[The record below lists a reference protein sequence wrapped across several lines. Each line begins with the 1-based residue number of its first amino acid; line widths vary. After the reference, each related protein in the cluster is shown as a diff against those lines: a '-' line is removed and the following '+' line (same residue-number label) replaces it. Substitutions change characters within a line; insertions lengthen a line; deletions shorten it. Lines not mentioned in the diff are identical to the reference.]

1 MTNRAFQKKTSTRGV
16 AAITTAAVFFGAT
29 MAYAPEAKA
38 EEVTPAAKGTIG
50 GALLGAELVVITE
63 AIIGV
68 RSPLAYG
75 LGAGLGAVAGGL
87 AGFGVE
93 RSVSDGRVPVVMLA
107 GGIALII
114 PALVVTLNAVSYQSN
129 PNARE
134 DRAPT
139 NSPPADPGRSGQ
151 SPVVGVDPG
160 AAPAA
165 PPATPATPPPSG
177 GGTTPATKAPAVA
190 VAPAAPP
197 PSLISFSPNA
207 FRLGV
212 PVPEAHSVFSMQER
226 RQLGMAQVT
235 EVRLPVVNVT
245 F

>member
-1 MTNRAFQKKTSTRGV
+1 MTKRRFDKTRGV
-16 AAITTAAVFFGAT
+16 AALTTAAVFFGAT
-29 MAYAPEAKA
+29 MAYSPDAKA
-38 EEVTPAAKGTIG
+38 EEVTPTAKGVIG
-50 GALLGAELVVITE
+50 GALLGSELLVFTE

-93 RSVSDGRVPVVMLA
+93 QSVSDGRAPVIMLA
-107 GGIALII
+107 GGIALIV

-129 PNARE
+129 PDAKE

-139 NSPPADPGRSGQ
+139 NSPPADPGSNTQ
-151 SPVVGVDPG
+151 SPVVGVDP
-160 AAPAA
+160 AKPAAPATPAPAA
-165 PPATPATPPPSG
+165 PGGGSTTPPTPAP
-177 GGTTPATKAPAVA
+177 VA
-190 VAPAAPP
+190 QRPAPP
-197 PSLISFSPNA
+197 PSLISFSPTA

-212 PVPEAHSVFSMQER
+212 PVPEAHNAFTMQDR
-226 RQLGMAQVT
+226 RQLGVAQVT
-235 EVRLPVVNVT
+235 ELRLPVVNVT

>member
-1 MTNRAFQKKTSTRGV
+1 MMNRAYDKKTRGV
-16 AAITTAAVFFGAT
+16 AALMTAAVFFGAT

-38 EEVTPAAKGTIG
+38 EEVSPAAKGVIG
-50 GALLGAELVVITE
+50 GALLGSELVVITE

-75 LGAGLGAVAGGL
+75 LGAGLGAVAGGF

-93 RSVSDGRVPVVMLA
+93 QSVADGRIPVVMLA
-107 GGIALII
+107 GGVALII
-114 PALVVTLNAVSYQSN
+114 PALVVTLNAVSFQGN
-129 PNARE
+129 PDAKE
-134 DRAPT
+134 DKAPT
-139 NSPPADPGRSGQ
+139 NSPPADPGKAGQ
-151 SPVVGVDPG
+151 SPVVGVEPA

-165 PPATPATPPPSG
+165 APAPATPATPAG
-177 GGTTPATKAPAVA
+177 GAPATPTKAPVA
-190 VAPAAPP
+190 AAPVV
-197 PSLISFSPNA
+197 PSLISFSPTA
-207 FRLGV
+207 FRLGM
-212 PVPEAHSVFSMQER
+212 PVPEAHNVFSMQER